1 MKKLDIIDGQ
11 INLFDIP
18 IQEPVEPKSDE
29 EKTLYI
35 EKQEIEVDNFKDI
48 INLYKN
54 SCNRIIKTASGALMV
69 EIEDKTLYF
78 NRQGKNEFNLSADV
92 GLIPADEIILANKD
106 KELNEVQLK
115 KLEEI
120 GPERYI
126 KRKGEANVIIPMNS
140 KVMTITYRGWVLE
153 WNMKPVYKEDEVFT
167 FKNDSEEIQEDQE
180 LNIGDAVEFLYEKEN
195 CKGKITRIYNN
206 GDTVNVTWDGKHTA
220 FYYKCVKK
228 IA

>member
-18 IQEPVEPKSDE
+18 IQEPVEPKE
-29 EKTLYI
+29 EKMLCI
-35 EKQEIEVDNFKDI
+35 EKQKIEADNFKEI

-78 NRQGKNEFNLSADV
+78 NQQGKNEFNLSADV

-106 KELNEVQLK
+106 KDLNEIQLK

-120 GPERYI
+120 RPKSYI
-126 KRKGEANVIIPMNS
+126 KRKGEANVIIPMDS
-140 KVMTITYRGWVLE
+140 KVITITARGWVLE
-153 WNMKPVYKEDEVFT
+153 WNMKAVYKDNEVFV
-167 FKNDSEEIQEDQE
+167 FKNASEEIQE
-180 LNIGDAVEFLYEKEN
+180 LNVGDTVEFLYEKET

-220 FYYKCVKK
+220 FYYKCVRK

>member
-18 IQEPVEPKSDE
+18 IQESVQPKE
-29 EKTLYI
+29 EKTLCI
-35 EKQEIEVDNFKDI
+35 EKQKIEADNFREI

-78 NRQGKNEFNLSADV
+78 NQQGKNEFNLSADV
-92 GLIPADEIILANKD
+92 GLIPADQIILANKD
-106 KELNEVQLK
+106 KALNEVQLK

-126 KRKGEANVIIPMNS
+126 KRKGEANVIIPMDS
-140 KVMTITYRGWVLE
+140 KVITITSRGWVLE
-153 WNMKPVYKEDEVFT
+153 WNMKAVYKDDEVFT
-167 FKNDSEEIQEDQE
+167 FKNASKEDQE
-180 LNIGDAVEFLYEKEN
+180 LNVGDTVEFLYEKET
-195 CKGKITRIYNN
+195 CKGNITRIYNN

-220 FYYKCVKK
+220 FYYKCVRK